1 MTLPEDMGSELVRAS
16 IRDAYLSHAAS
27 WSDWGESY
35 AYPTLRHPWA
45 PTSWGAGCYP
55 TYAQGM
61 VLAHALAKS
70 TETRQWLHTGID
82 LTLGANALSVSYIT
96 GLGDRSIINPLHL
109 QGWHTWQGLM
119 PPGMQSE
126 GPQGEKYSFGDANLI
141 PDGPA
146 YPTDHFYLD
155 TRFVNIP
162 MHEPV
167 MVNMGSVAMVL
178 TALRSDSPNVP

>member
-1 MTLPEDMGSELVRAS
+1 MLLPDDMGSELVRAS
-16 IRDAYLSHAAS
+16 IVDAFLTHGQA
-27 WSDWGESY
+27 WSSAGETY
-35 AYPTLRHPWA
+35 AYPTLHHPWA

-61 VLAHALAKS
+61 VVAHALS
-70 TETRQWLHTGID
+70 QSSETQQWLHTGMD
-82 LTLGANALSVSYIT
+82 LTLGANALNLSYIT

-109 QGWHTWQGLM
+109 QGWHTWQGVM
-119 PPGMQSE
+119 PPGIQSE
-126 GPQGEKYSFGDANLI
+126 GPQGDKYSFEDENLV
-141 PDGPA
+141 PDGTS

-155 TRFVNIP
+155 TRFVNIS

>member
-1 MTLPEDMGSELVRAS
+1 
-16 IRDAYLSHAAS
+16 
-27 WSDWGESY
+27 
-35 AYPTLRHPWA
+35 
-45 PTSWGAGCYP
+45 
-55 TYAQGM
+55 M

-126 GPQGEKYSFGDANLI
+126 GPQGDKYSFEDANLI